1 MSKHEQC
8 DASKYYDD
16 LNANIYDDLW
26 GFTFEYVAE
35 FAVKHLQLKPDD
47 LLADIG
53 GGTGAIS
60 HLIWKKSGIKN
71 IATITAI
78 MYTLIPS
85 LHCFYNTK

>member
-8 DASKYYDD
+8 DGSKYYDN
-16 LNANIYDDLW
+16 LTANIYDDLW
-26 GFTFEYVAE
+26 GFTYDYIAE

-60 HLIWKKSGIKN
+60 HLIWKKAGMKN
-71 IATITAI
+71 LCYAYSI
-78 MYTLIPS
+78 
-85 LHCFYNTK
+85 